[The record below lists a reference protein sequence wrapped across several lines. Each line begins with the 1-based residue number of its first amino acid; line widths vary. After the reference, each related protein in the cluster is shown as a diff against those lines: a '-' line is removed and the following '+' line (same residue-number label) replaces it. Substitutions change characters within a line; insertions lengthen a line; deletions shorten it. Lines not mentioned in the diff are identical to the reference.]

1 MIRLEQSLAVN
12 APVDRC
18 FDLARSI
25 ELHLHGA
32 KHSGERAVG
41 GVITGLIGPGQSV
54 RWRGTH
60 FGVRQHLTSR
70 MTGYDRPGYFQDTM
84 VAGAFQSMRHDHFF
98 TETTP
103 GTTEM
108 RDVLIFAA
116 PLPLLGWLAERLFLR
131 SHMARFLA
139 ARNAV
144 LKQVA
149 ESDDWARYLPP
160 GNASTPLPS
169 PPAATL

>member
-1 MIRLEQSLAVN
+1 MIHLEQSFTAN
-12 APVDRC
+12 APIGRC

-32 KHSGERAVG
+32 KHTDEQAVG

-70 MTGYDRPGYFQDTM
+70 MTAYDWPGHFQDTM
-84 VAGAFQSMRHDHFF
+84 VAGAFRSMQHDHFF
-98 TETTP
+98 TEIAP
-103 GTTEM
+103 GITEM

-116 PLPLLGWLAERLFLR
+116 PLQLLGWLAERLFLGG
-131 SHMARFLA
+131 HMARFLT
-139 ARNAV
+139 ARNSI

-149 ESDDWARYLPP
+149 ESDDWARYLAAD
-160 GNASTPLPS
+160 GASTSP
-169 PPAATL
+169 PPAAAL

>member
-1 MIRLEQSLAVN
+1 MIRLEQSFKVN

-18 FDLARSI
+18 FDLARNI

-32 KHSGERAVG
+32 KHTSEQAVG
-41 GVITGLIGPGQSV
+41 GVTTGLIGPGQFV

-70 MTGYDRPGYFQDTM
+70 MIAYERPWHFQDTM
-84 VAGAFQSMRHDHFF
+84 VVGAFRSMQHDHFF
-98 TETTP
+98 TEILP
-103 GTTEM
+103 GVTKM
-108 RDVLIFAA
+108 HDILVFAA
-116 PLPLLGWLAERLFLR
+116 PLPLLGRLAEYLFLRGHMVRFLAER
-131 SHMARFLA
+131 
-139 ARNAV
+139 NTV

-160 GNASTPLPS
+160 GDGPMPP
-169 PPAATL
+169 PPAAAL